1 LDGISLLGN
10 DRRTSLLRNFHHD
23 ERPTSAVVRNMNV
36 PAKKGI
42 VVICLLAALQSLAR
56 IAIPLVI
63 STGDGSALETP
74 VSDEVM
80 LFIDLMFYAL
90 GVIGL
95 LTAFG
100 MWTGKRWGFIGTLVL
115 SAVTIMFDVWAAL
128 VVQSSAAMG
137 LVLPVV
143 FIVYLAIVRQDIPKK

>member
-1 LDGISLLGN
+1 MDGISLLGN
-10 DRRTSLLRNFHHD
+10 DRRTPSLRIFYYYECL
-23 ERPTSAVVRNMNV
+23 TSAVVRNVKV

-42 VVICLLAALQSLAR
+42 VVICLLAALQGLAR
-56 IAIPLVI
+56 IVVPLVI

-90 GVIGL
+90 GVLGL

-100 MWTGKRWGFIGTLVL
+100 MWTGKRWGSIGTLVL
-115 SAVTIMFDVWAAL
+115 SAVTIIFDVWAVLA
-128 VVQSSAAMG
+128 VQSSAAMG
-137 LVLPVV
+137 LVLPIV
-143 FIVYLAIVRQDIPKK
+143 FIIYLAIMWQDIPKK